1 MHPERERWFIEP
13 IDQHIHDIK
22 ELFELNRGHKHEDN
36 YILRPLF
43 EHTKFARMGWQSKYY
58 YKNQQKWNLVYYSA
72 GIERPEYN
80 GSIRIMSR
88 HTRDRN
94 YDWGSMKDDLMRGN
108 STLEQSTKF
117 ALDMGYKDIWVSREE
132 NPKLLE
138 WFQQNNFYNWTLK
151 QEDIP
156 MGGLQWVL
164 RLA

>member
-1 MHPERERWFIEP
+1 MSSPFSS
-13 IDQHIHDIK
+13 
-22 ELFELNRGHKHEDN
+22 FN
-36 YILRPLF
+36 YSKWPLF
-43 EHTKFARMGWQSKYY
+43 EHTKFARMAYDPD
-58 YKNQQKWNLVYYSA
+58 LIYYSA

>member
-1 MHPERERWFIEP
+1 
-13 IDQHIHDIK
+13 
-22 ELFELNRGHKHEDN
+22 
-36 YILRPLF
+36 
-43 EHTKFARMGWQSKYY
+43 
-58 YKNQQKWNLVYYSA
+58 
-72 GIERPEYN
+72 
-80 GSIRIMSR
+80 MSR

-94 YDWGSMKDDLMRGN
+94 YDWGSMKDDLVRGN

>member
-1 MHPERERWFIEP
+1 MKWLLEDINPHL
-13 IDQHIHDIK
+13 HDIK
-22 ELFELNRGHKHEDN
+22 ELFEKTKGHKHESN
-36 YILRPLF
+36 YVKWPLF
-43 EHTKFARMGWQSKYY
+43 EHTKFSRMAFDPH
-58 YKNQQKWNLVYYSA
+58 LIYYSA

-94 YDWGSMKDDLMRGN
+94 YDWGSMNDDLRRGN
-108 STLEQSTKF
+108 QTLEESTKY
-117 ALDMGYKDIWVSREE
+117 ALQLGYKDIWISREE

-138 WFQQNNFYNWTLK
+138 WFQKHNFYNWNLT

-156 MGGLQWVL
+156 RGGLQWVL

>member
-1 MHPERERWFIEP
+1 MLWHLEP
-13 IDQHIHDIK
+13 IDNHLDNIK
-22 ELFELNRGHKHEDN
+22 SLFEKTKGHKHADN
-36 YILRPLF
+36 YSKWPLF
-43 EHTKFARMGWQSKYY
+43 EHTKFARMAYDPD
-58 YKNQQKWNLVYYSA
+58 LIYYSA

-94 YDWGSMKDDLMRGN
+94 YDWGSMKDVLMRGN
-108 STLEQSTKF
+108 STLDQSTKF